1 MTELVF
7 SSQVS
12 KRFTRRG
19 GREEGGRKEGQA
31 ERWGRKLIP
40 LAYTHTHT
48 RFLFRERNCVTDAK
62 MPLGKGVCVCDS
74 WSWPPQRGIGL
85 GGRA

>member
-12 KRFTRRG
+12 KRFTRQG
-19 GREEGGRKEGQA
+19 GRRVEGQT
-31 ERWGRKLIP
+31 ERWRRKLIP
-40 LAYTHTHT
+40 SHTLTRT

-62 MPLGKGVCVCDS
+62 DAPEKERASASVI
-74 WSWPPQRGIGL
+74 RGATL
-85 GGRA
+85 S